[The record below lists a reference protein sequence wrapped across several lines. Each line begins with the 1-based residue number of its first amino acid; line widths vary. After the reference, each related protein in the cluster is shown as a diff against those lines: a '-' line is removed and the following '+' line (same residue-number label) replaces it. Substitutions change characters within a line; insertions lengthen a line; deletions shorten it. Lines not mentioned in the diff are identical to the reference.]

1 MKKGVY
7 IWLNYKKATGTCNS
21 KLDFAGTV
29 DVPKAIEALNKI
41 TKKDLL
47 KHQKSKFFSY
57 DVECSISMQDIT
69 TGENLYRR
77 TLE

>member
-7 IWLNYKKATGTCNS
+7 IWLNYKKATGSCNS

-29 DVPKAIEALNKI
+29 DVQKAITAINKI
-41 TKKDLL
+41 TKEDLL
-47 KHQKSKFFSY
+47 KRQSSKFFSH